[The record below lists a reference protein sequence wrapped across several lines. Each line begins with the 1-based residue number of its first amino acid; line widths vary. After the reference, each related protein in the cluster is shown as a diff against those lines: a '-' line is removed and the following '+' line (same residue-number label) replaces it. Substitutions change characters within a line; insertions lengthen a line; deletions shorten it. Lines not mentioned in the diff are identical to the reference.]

1 MSLESPAP
9 MRLRRATMSAI
20 TLLGGVSLAVIPAAT
35 VSIASRLFTTAEQ
48 GVIAV
53 TVTVAT
59 FAGQLAFAVIVE
71 SRLSSAG
78 TERRVVFPL
87 WLAAASVVAGVAVI
101 ATGPNVVSLCIGL
114 PVLVAAL
121 EVGRGVSVAERLDR
135 REIWASILVGAGALV
150 GVLAGFAGQD
160 WALAPLVV
168 GIVAAT
174 VVRCLPVEHRASRPE
189 RRVMGWVVADTAITG
204 AVYPLLNSMILA
216 FLGPNEAV
224 LFAAIS
230 TVSGLLAI
238 PLNFM
243 RLRLLKEHSG
253 LDIVVSAGAVVAA
266 IAALLVA
273 EQLGLFGFLFGEAW
287 TTSATLLPLLVACAW
302 RAASLATT
310 IPFAALRRRGEV
322 RLVTGLRALV
332 SAITFAL
339 AGLALATGSLAAVF
353 AGLLVAELISAVVY
367 EAARRRAAA
376 AERVAAEQVAAEQ
389 SGAEQSAAE
398 QSAAK
403 AGADAA
409 APAGTEAAGSA
420 RHARDERPDGGTP

>member
-53 TVTVAT
+53 AVTVAT

-87 WLAAASVVAGVAVI
+87 WLAAASVVAGVAVV

-114 PVLVAAL
+114 PILVAAL

-135 REIWASILVGAGALV
+135 REIWASVLVGAGALA
-150 GVLAGFAGQD
+150 GVTAGFANQA
-160 WALAPLVV
+160 WALTPLVA

-243 RLRLLKEHSG
+243 RLRLLKEHSE
-253 LDIVVSAGAVVAA
+253 LDIVVSAGAVAAA
-266 IAALLVA
+266 IAVLVVA
-273 EQLGLFGFLFGEAW
+273 EALGLFGFLFGEAW
-287 TTSATLLPLLVACAW
+287 TGSATLLPLLIACAW

-332 SAITFAL
+332 SAITFGLAAL
-339 AGLALATGSLAAVF
+339 ALLTGSLAAVF
-353 AGLLVAELISAVVY
+353 TGLLLAELVSAVLY
-367 EAARRRAAA
+367 EAARRR
-376 AERVAAEQVAAEQ
+376 RVAVERAEAAR
-389 SGAEQSAAE
+389 SAAE
-398 QSAAK
+398 S
-403 AGADAA
+403 GADAA
-409 APAGTEAAGSA
+409 DAADAAASAGAARTDAAGSA
-420 RHARDERPDGGTP
+420 RHARDEPAGGDAS

>member
-1 MSLESPAP
+1 MSLESPVP
-9 MRLRRATMSAI
+9 LRLRRATMSAV

-35 VSIASRLFTTAEQ
+35 VSIASRLFTPTEQ
-48 GVIAV
+48 GLIAV
-53 TVTVAT
+53 AVTVAT

-87 WLAAASVVAGVAVI
+87 WLAGASVLAGAAIV

-114 PVLVAAL
+114 PILVAAL
-121 EVGRGVSVAERLDR
+121 EVGRGVSVAERLDA
-135 REIWASILVGAGALV
+135 REVWASVLVGAGALA
-150 GVLAGFAGQD
+150 GVLAGFASQA
-160 WALAPLVV
+160 WAFVPLVA

-174 VVRCLPVEHRASRPE
+174 VVRSLPVQHRASRPE
-189 RRVMGWVVADTAITG
+189 PRVMGWVVADTAITG

-216 FLGPNEAV
+216 FLGPGEAV

-243 RLRLLKEHSG
+243 RLRLLKEHST

-266 IAALLVA
+266 VLALLVA
-273 EQLGLFGFLFGEAW
+273 EWLGLFAFLFGEAW
-287 TTSATLLPLLVACAW
+287 SGSATLLPLLVACAW

-322 RLVTGLRALV
+322 KLLTGLRALV
-332 SAITFAL
+332 SVIAFAL
-339 AGLALATGSLAAVF
+339 AGAALLTGLLWTVFAALLAAE
-353 AGLLVAELISAVVY
+353 LLSAAIY
-367 EAARRRAAA
+367 EGARRRRTAAA
-376 AERVAAEQVAAEQ
+376 A
-389 SGAEQSAAE
+389 
-398 QSAAK
+398 
-403 AGADAA
+403 
-409 APAGTEAAGSA
+409 AGSPGEPGHG
-420 RHARDERPDGGTP
+420 RHVTDPEAGR

>member
-35 VSIASRLFTTAEQ
+35 VSIASRLFTPAEQ
-48 GVIAV
+48 GAIAV
-53 TVTVAT
+53 AVTVAT

-78 TERRVVFPL
+78 TARRVVFPL
-87 WLAAASVVAGVAVI
+87 WLAAASVIAGLAIVLA
-101 ATGPNVVSLCIGL
+101 GPNVVTLCIGL

-121 EVGRGVSVAERLDR
+121 EVGRGVSVAERLDV
-135 REIWASILVGAGALV
+135 REIWASLLVGLGALA
-150 GVLAGFAGQD
+150 GVLAGFAGQA
-160 WALAPLVV
+160 WALVPLVA

-189 RRVMGWVVADTAITG
+189 PRVMGWVIADTAITG
-204 AVYPLLNSMILA
+204 SVYPLLNSMILA
-216 FLGPNEAV
+216 FIGPQEAV

-243 RLRLLKEHSG
+243 RLRLLKEHST
-253 LDIVVSAGAVVAA
+253 LDIVVSGAAVVGAV
-266 IAALLVA
+266 AALLVA
-273 EQLGLFGFLFGEAW
+273 EALGVFDFLFGEAW
-287 TTSATLLPLLVACAW
+287 STSATLVPLLVACAW

-322 RLVTGLRALV
+322 ALVTWLRAAV
-332 SAITFAL
+332 SVLTFGLAA
-339 AGLALATGSLAAVF
+339 AGLATGELAAVF
-353 AGLLVAELISAVVY
+353 AGLLVAELLSALVY
-367 EAARRRAAA
+367 EAARRR
-376 AERVAAEQVAAEQ
+376 RVAAVERAARDADG
-389 SGAEQSAAE
+389 SGA
-398 QSAAK
+398 
-403 AGADAA
+403 
-409 APAGTEAAGSA
+409 
-420 RHARDERPDGGTP
+420 

>member
-1 MSLESPAP
+1 MSLEAPAP

-35 VSIASRLFTTAEQ
+35 VSIASRLFTSAEQ

-53 TVTVAT
+53 AVTVAT

-78 TERRVVFPL
+78 TDRRVVFPL
-87 WLAAASVVAGVAVI
+87 WLAAASVVAGTAIVVA
-101 ATGPNVVSLCIGL
+101 GPNVVALAVGL

-135 REIWASILVGAGALV
+135 REIWASLLVGLGALA
-150 GVLAGFAGQD
+150 GVLAGFAGQS
-160 WALAPLVV
+160 WALAPLVA

-174 VVRCLPVEHRASRPE
+174 VVRCMPVEHRASRPE
-189 RRVMGWVVADTAITG
+189 PRVMGWVVADTAITG
-204 AVYPLLNSMILA
+204 AVYPLLNAMILA
-216 FLGPNEAV
+216 FLGPAEAV

-243 RLRLLKEHSG
+243 RLRLLKEHST

-266 IAALLVA
+266 VVALLIA
-273 EQLGLFGFLFGEAW
+273 EALGLFGFLFGDAW
-287 TTSATLLPLLVACAW
+287 SQSATLLPLLLACAW

-322 RLVTGLRALV
+322 ALLTGLRAIV
-332 SAITFAL
+332 SVLTFAL
-339 AGLALATGSLAAVF
+339 AAAGLAVGSLWAVF
-353 AGLLVAELISAVVY
+353 AGLLVAELASALIY
-367 EAARRRAAA
+367 EFARRR
-376 AERVAAEQVAAEQ
+376 RVAR
-389 SGAEQSAAE
+389 SAV
-398 QSAAK
+398 
-403 AGADAA
+403 AGA
-409 APAGTEAAGSA
+409 G
-420 RHARDERPDGGTP
+420 